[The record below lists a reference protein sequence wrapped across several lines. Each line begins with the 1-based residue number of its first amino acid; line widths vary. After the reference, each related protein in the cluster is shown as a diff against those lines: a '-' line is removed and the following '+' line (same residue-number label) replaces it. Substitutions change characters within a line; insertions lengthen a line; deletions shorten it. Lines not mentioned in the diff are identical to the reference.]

1 MIVEPAWAAVDIAIS
16 RNKSEIVR
24 RRFFNIVELHRC
36 AGFCTDLEIEFCK
49 LGHNN
54 RKPTILAKDT
64 PYPAVQGLGSGARR
78 ARKER
83 MKKMSAKPARRSIA
97 IVVPP
102 NAQSLDVSGPLDAF
116 LEANRQSSGRVHY
129 DVRLVAIDAG
139 RTIRAGGMSLIADSS
154 IFDDSKAIDTLLV
167 AGTPDF
173 ALAYSSGD
181 FHTWLRRRAPKAR
194 RYGSVCTGA
203 FFLGAAGLLDGLNAT
218 THWQHAAELAER
230 FPAAKVVPDQIY
242 VEDGSLCTGAGVTA
256 GIDLALKL
264 IEDDHGRD
272 IALMVARRLVVFL
285 KRPGGQS
292 QFSAHL
298 AAQIANEGRIQSVQ
312 HWILDHLPLDL
323 TLASLAERA
332 AMSVRNF
339 SRVFQDETGITPA
352 DFVEMARVDSARRLL
367 EESDTPLQRV
377 ASRCGFASPDT
388 MRRAFVRRIG
398 TGPSDYRERFRR

>member
-1 MIVEPAWAAVDIAIS
+1 
-16 RNKSEIVR
+16 
-24 RRFFNIVELHRC
+24 
-36 AGFCTDLEIEFCK
+36 
-49 LGHNN
+49 
-54 RKPTILAKDT
+54 
-64 PYPAVQGLGSGARR
+64 
-78 ARKER
+78 
-83 MKKMSAKPARRSIA
+83 MSAKPARSSIA

-139 RTIRAGGMSLIADSS
+139 RTIRAGGMSLIADTS
-154 IFDDSKAIDTLLV
+154 IFDDHEAIDTLLV

-181 FHTWLRRRAPKAR
+181 FHKWLRRRAPKAR

-242 VEDGSLCTGAGVTA
+242 VEDGSLYTSAGVTA

-272 IALMVARRLVVFL
+272 LALRVARRLVVFL

-298 AAQIANEGRIQSVQ
+298 AAQIANDGRIQSVQ

-323 TLASLAERA
+323 TLTSLAGRA

-339 SRVFQDETGITPA
+339 TRVFQSETGITPA

-377 ASRCGFASPDT
+377 ASRCGFSSPDT
-388 MRRAFVRRIG
+388 MRRAFLRRIG